1 MAGGILMVII
11 LLLFPTLVAIGSVV
25 IAALLGLVFKE
36 RAEATHEGSELIALN
51 D

>member
-1 MAGGILMVII
+1 MAGGILIVII

-25 IAALLGLVFKE
+25 IAALLGLVLKE
-36 RAEATHEGSELIALN
+36 RAEANHEGSELIALN